1 MTLEYF
7 HLCLPYAMYDY
18 CKNRRKC
25 SRIIGDQIHELTL
38 RFWCRSRCKKYIWA
52 IYHRCREN
60 NSTKNYRL
68 EKNWPLC
75 KSSQNFQAYKS
86 MRVKKEI
93 WLPIF
98 YKWYRLEAK
107 QAKIKLPD
115 YWVNYTQAENPT
127 ELWNN
132 ILKGVLIDFN
142 YVLDRFW
149 VQIRTQDT
157 WLPLK

>member
-1 MTLEYF
+1 MN
-7 HLCLPYAMYDY
+7 LPPYVFDVDA
-18 CKNRRKC
+18 KNI
-25 SRIIGDQIHELTL
+25 SDLSIIV
-38 RFWCRSRCKKYIWA
+38 
-52 IYHRCREN
+52 
-60 NSTKNYRL
+60 L
-68 EKNWPLC
+68 EKKLHRVTAQKKSDLTFW

-127 ELWNN
+127 EL
-132 ILKGVLIDFN
+132 
-142 YVLDRFW
+142 
-149 VQIRTQDT
+149 
-157 WLPLK
+157 